1 MKMLTG
7 ALVGLVLLCGCSS
20 TGSDA
25 AVSTPTPTAT
35 PFDIKGSIVV
45 DLNVKPF
52 YQGKQE
58 AIIGG
63 PCSARDGY
71 DDVREG
77 TQVVV
82 TDSTG
87 TAVQLGRLQAGE
99 LLGKDGGDIF
109 AAKCEFPFTVDAV
122 PAGSAVYGLE
132 VGTRGQQRYTEA
144 ELQSPVTLTLG

>member
-1 MKMLTG
+1 MKMITG
-7 ALVGLVLLCGCSS
+7 ALAGLLLLAGCSN

-25 AVSTPTPTAT
+25 AEPTPTPTPT
-35 PFDIKGSIVV
+35 PFDIEGSIVV
-45 DLNVKPF
+45 KLDVTPF
-52 YQGKQE
+52 YQGRQE
-58 AIIGG
+58 AVIGG
-63 PCSARDGY
+63 PCNADDGY

-87 TAVQLGRLQAGE
+87 TAVSLGRLEAGE

-109 AAKCEFPFTVDAV
+109 EAKCEFPFTVDAV
-122 PAGSAVYGLE
+122 PAGSAVYGIE
-132 VGTRGQQRYTEA
+132 VGSRGQQRYTEA